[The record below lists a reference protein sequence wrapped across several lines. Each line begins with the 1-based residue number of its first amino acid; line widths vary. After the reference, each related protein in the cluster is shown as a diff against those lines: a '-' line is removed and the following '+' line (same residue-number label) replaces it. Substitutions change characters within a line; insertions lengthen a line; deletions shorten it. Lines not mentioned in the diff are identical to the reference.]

1 MYERPFTG
9 EHDMTN
15 ETFSDAVRRN
25 HQRLFIIALSY
36 TGSHEDSEDILQ
48 NVFLKL
54 WKQESS
60 FDDDEHIDKWLTRVC
75 VNECRNHIKMPMR
88 RNIALDEAKD
98 LYTFD
103 KPRDFDVFNA
113 VMSLPKKERT
123 VIILFYYED
132 LTVKEISGLVKA
144 KESTIKTRL
153 RRAKQRLKEILG
165 DDWINE

>member
-15 ETFSDAVRRN
+15 ETFSDVVRRN

-60 FDDDEHIDKWLTRVC
+60 FADDEHIDKWLTRVC

-153 RRAKQRLKEILG
+153 RRAKQRLKETLG

>member
-60 FDDDEHIDKWLTRVC
+60 FADDEHIDKWLTRVC

-98 LYTFD
+98 LYIFD